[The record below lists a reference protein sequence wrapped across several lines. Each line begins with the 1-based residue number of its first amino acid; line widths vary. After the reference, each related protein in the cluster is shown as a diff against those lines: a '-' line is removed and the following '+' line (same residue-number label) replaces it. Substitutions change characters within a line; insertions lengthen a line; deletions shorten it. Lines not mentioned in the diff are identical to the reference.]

1 MQPNKHGVKVDKK
14 DNFYINL
21 QNYPLRSKN
30 TFMFKFLKLLS
41 IAIVLLTGGVISAK
55 AHENIQRKQL
65 FDYNWKFFL
74 GDPPAASANDFD
86 DKDWRNLTLPHDWSI
101 EGKINS
107 HNPTGGG
114 GGYFPAGIGWYR
126 KTFNVPPVWKGKCVT
141 IYFEGVYMNSEVFIN
156 GKSLGVY
163 PYGYSSFSY
172 NLTPYLNFGK
182 ENVLSVRVDNSQQMN
197 SRWYSGSGIY
207 RHVWMI
213 VTGPVHVAHWGVGI
227 ITPEVSSE
235 KAAVQIKTLVKN
247 ETDIPQNIFLK
258 TQLTDENANNTNNNQ
273 INVTLL
279 AKSEKEIEQTITVL
293 KPLLWTPE
301 TPHLYQARVQVLE
314 KNQVIDD
321 TKTTFGIR
329 SLKYTAENGF
339 QLNGNMVKMNGGCV
353 HHDNGCLGAAAF
365 DRAEERRVEILKS
378 AGFNAIRTSH
388 NPPSE
393 SFLNACDKLGLMV
406 MDESFDC
413 WEEHKNSYD
422 YASYFKDWWQR
433 DIEAMVLRDRNHPSV
448 IIWSIGNE
456 IPERQKP
463 EAIITANK
471 LIGCIHKIDQRPVTS
486 AVCTWG
492 EDWKNYD
499 KLFAEHD
506 ISGYNYAIKFAPSDH
521 ERVPSRVIVQTE
533 SYPRDAF
540 SNWKMVQ
547 SNKYIIGDFVWTAL
561 DYLGESGIGRWY
573 YQGETPGEHWEH
585 DFFPW
590 HGAYCGDI
598 DLTGWRKPIS
608 HYRSMLYNHAEK
620 LYMAVREPNPDSGN
634 IKETMWSVWPTWE
647 SWTWPG
653 HEGKDIQVEVYS
665 MYPTVRLYLNKK
677 LIGEKATTE
686 EQQFKATFTLPYT
699 PGVLRAVGVSDDKEI
714 ETTILQTSG
723 SAANIKITA
732 DRTKIQANGQDLS
745 FVTVD
750 VTDKDGNLQPNAENQ
765 LQFTVIGPGVIAG
778 VDNAN
783 LKDVEQYVGTTRN
796 AWHGRALV
804 VLKSTQKTGAIRLV
818 VSSPGLTDATVTI
831 KTVKKAINN

>member
-1 MQPNKHGVKVDKK
+1 
-14 DNFYINL
+14 
-21 QNYPLRSKN
+21 
-30 TFMFKFLKLLS
+30 MFKHLKLLS
-41 IAIVLLTGGVISAK
+41 ITLVLLTGGVISVK
-55 AHENIQRKQL
+55 AHEKIQRKQL

-74 GDPPAASANDFD
+74 GDPPSASANDFD
-86 DKDWRNLTLPHDWSI
+86 DKDWRNLNLPHDWSI
-101 EGKINS
+101 EGKLDS
-107 HNPTGGG
+107 KNPTGSG

-126 KTFNVPPVWKGKCVT
+126 KTFKIPSIWKGKCIT

-213 VTGPVHVAHWGVGI
+213 ITGPVHVAHWGIGI
-227 ITPEVSSE
+227 TTPEVSSE
-235 KAAVQIKTLVKN
+235 KASVQIKTLVKN
-247 ETDIPQNIFLK
+247 ETDIPQNIILK
-258 TQLTDENANNTNNNQ
+258 TRLTGENANNVNNNQ

-279 AKSEKEIEQTITVL
+279 ANSEKEIEQTITVL

-301 TPHLYQARVQVLE
+301 TPHLYQARVQVFE
-314 KNQVIDD
+314 KNQLFDD
-321 TKTTFGIR
+321 TRTSFGIR
-329 SLKYTAENGF
+329 SLKFTAGNGF
-339 QLNGNMVKMNGGCV
+339 QLNGSMVKINGGCV
-353 HHDNGCLGAAAF
+353 HHDNGCLGSAAY

-393 SFLNACDKLGLMV
+393 SFLNACDKLGMMV

-413 WEEHKNSYD
+413 WEEHKNKYD
-422 YASYFKDWWQR
+422 YATYFKDWWQR

-463 EAIITANK
+463 EAIKTANK
-471 LIGCIHKIDQRPVTS
+471 LVTCIHKIDQRPVTS

-492 EDWKNYD
+492 EDWKNFD

-506 ISGYNYAIKFAPSDH
+506 ISGYNYAIKFAASDH

-573 YQGETPGEHWEH
+573 YPGETPGEHWENN
-585 DFFPW
+585 FFPV

-598 DLTGWRKPIS
+598 DLIGWRKPIS
-608 HYRSMLYNHAEK
+608 HYRSMLYNNTEK
-620 LYMAVREPNPDSGN
+620 LYLAVREPNPDSGN

-665 MYPTVRLYLNKK
+665 KYPKVRLYLNKK
-677 LIGEKATTE
+677 LIGEQATTE
-686 EQQFKATFTLPYT
+686 EQLFKATFTLPYT
-699 PGVLRAVGVSDDKEI
+699 PGVLSAVGIKDDKEI

-723 SAANIKITA
+723 SAANIKVIA
-732 DRTKIQANGQDLS
+732 DRTKILANGQDLS
-745 FVTVD
+745 FVTVE

-765 LQFTVIGPGVIAG
+765 LQFRVTGPGVIAG

-783 LKDVEQYVGTTRN
+783 MKDIESYIGNTRK
-796 AWHGRALV
+796 AWHGRALI
-804 VLKSTQKTGAIRLV
+804 VLKSIQKTGVIRLV
-818 VSSPGLTDATVTI
+818 ISSPGLTDATVTI
-831 KTVKKAINN
+831 KSVKETTKDKSE